1 MKRRALIFVCTTLL
15 LHATASTALAEDAPP
30 ADAPPAST
38 AMATPAITPP
48 LTANP
53 NPYSLDLGPL
63 GKTTITGA
71 VTGLAL
77 AQDNHVP
84 GDRAARGDLS
94 NGQVF
99 LQKTDGLVQYYL
111 QVGTYSLPTL
121 GTPYLTASKTVD
133 AYYGAVPQAYLK
145 LAPSAEWS
153 FLAGKLPTLIGAEY
167 TFTFQNSNVERG
179 LLWNQENAVTRGVQ
193 ANYTS
198 GPLAVSAA
206 WTDGF
211 YSNRYDWLSASVAY
225 TFDPANIL
233 SFIAGANLN
242 RTGQATS
249 ATPPLQNNSQIYN
262 IFYTHTAGAWTWQ
275 SYLQYTRVPAAAEI
289 GTTHSA
295 STLGAAVFA
304 NYAFSPQFTLGGRA
318 EYITSSGDA
327 FDGTPNLLY
336 GPGSSAWSF
345 TLTPTWQLQRFFVR
359 GELSYVKASDAA
371 PGASFGTSGAHTAQS
386 RALVEA
392 GVLF

>member
-1 MKRRALIFVCTTLL
+1 
-15 LHATASTALAEDAPP
+15 
-30 ADAPPAST
+30 
-38 AMATPAITPP
+38 MATPAITPP